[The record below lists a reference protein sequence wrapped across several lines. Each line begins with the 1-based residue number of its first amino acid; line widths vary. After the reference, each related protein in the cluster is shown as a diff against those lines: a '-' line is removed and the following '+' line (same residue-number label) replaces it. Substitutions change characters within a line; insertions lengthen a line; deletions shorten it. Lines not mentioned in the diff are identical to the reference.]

1 MTFILLLA
9 VLAPLGFVIL
19 AIRNGFTRKHNMV
32 ARSNTVDSGFDTSST
47 GSSFPIDYGV
57 LADSRGSV
65 DASDSS
71 SCSSSENG
79 SDGGGGS
86 CDSGG
91 DSGGG
96 GGSDSG
102 GGGE

>member
-9 VLAPLGFVIL
+9 ALAPLALVIL
-19 AIRNGFTRKHNMV
+19 AIRNGFARKHNMV
-32 ARSNTVDSGFDTSST
+32 ARSNTAASGFDTSST
-47 GSSFPIDYGV
+47 GSLFPIDYGV
-57 LADSRGSV
+57 LAESRGSA

-96 GGSDSG
+96 GGG
-102 GGGE
+102 GD